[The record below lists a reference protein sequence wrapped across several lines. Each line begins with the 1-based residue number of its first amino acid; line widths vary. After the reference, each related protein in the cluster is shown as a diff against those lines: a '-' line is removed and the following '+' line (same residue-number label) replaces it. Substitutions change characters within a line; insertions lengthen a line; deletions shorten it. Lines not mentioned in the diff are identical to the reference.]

1 VNTATRHR
9 EKAPD
14 TAEKRAPK
22 PRWRPRAPKV
32 GRTRHNRLL
41 WTTVGLVL
49 LLGGIALAGASRGWF
64 TADPNTTLVP
74 QTVQHRWS
82 GWGWWAFGV
91 AFAAALIV
99 AILGL
104 LMLRA
109 QLRRRGGAQLPDPVL
124 ERPAGRLQVSMSALS
139 QALSQD
145 LQTHPQVRRAG
156 VNLTGRIRRPE
167 VYLRLT
173 VTPMADIGDVRSHV
187 DAALTRFETTSG
199 WRPEV
204 REVTVGLVGAT
215 PQRVRVH

>member
-1 VNTATRHR
+1 
-9 EKAPD
+9 
-14 TAEKRAPK
+14 
-22 PRWRPRAPKV
+22 
-32 GRTRHNRLL
+32 
-41 WTTVGLVL
+41 
-49 LLGGIALAGASRGWF
+49 
-64 TADPNTTLVP
+64 
-74 QTVQHRWS
+74 
-82 GWGWWAFGV
+82 
-91 AFAAALIV
+91 
-99 AILGL
+99 
-104 LMLRA
+104 
-109 QLRRRGGAQLPDPVL
+109 
-124 ERPAGRLQVSMSALS
+124 MSALS